1 MIKRIELKK
10 FKNFEDATINL
21 YPSKLTLLVGGNN
34 SGKSTLLHALATW
47 EFAKTVLIHE
57 KDPKAL
63 LSTSHNDGLGISI
76 DDFTP
81 LNIPSFRYLW
91 YNLKITNNYSLT
103 IKCVW
108 DNAGVERYLEI
119 GFSLVQ
125 ERLFIKKMSSNLV
138 DGDKIPKVA
147 YLPTFAGISSKEQW
161 YSPAVRN
168 KLIGQGLAGAVMRNQ
183 IMDMYLI
190 NQKERVR
197 LKGAARK
204 IPAADLLRLRKT
216 DPYEILNNVLAS
228 VFKCQLYPKAFNPD
242 FHTHVGIELNKG
254 KLEGNYSFKVDKTIS
269 RRDIMVEG
277 SGFLQWL
284 SVYTFALSPD
294 IDVLLLDEPDAHLHN
309 SLQETLIAKLL
320 EISDS
325 NNKQVLVATHSVEV
339 IKQFD
344 YERIL
349 YMDNPHFDYLSNND
363 SKQKVLNGIGI
374 AISPKFDLLSKYKK
388 VIFVENESDVNFLKT
403 WANTLGL
410 VWPNDNVIW
419 NRADKM
425 KERKVVFH
433 YLKNAITGIKAIS
446 ISDRDDDDYRKVRK
460 SLKHNDHGD
469 YSDAQGELRI
479 RVWRRREIESYLFS
493 PTAMARIYERAN
505 GVSYVDALNRVNTEL
520 AAYSIIPVADYLQS
534 DRSANNQVFF
544 TLDPKLTLDPICST
558 LGFNKIDIAREM
570 QRGELFEDIVTM
582 VSEVVNY
589 LT

>member
-21 YPSKLTLLVGGNN
+21 IPSKLTLLVGGNN

-103 IKCVW
+103 IKCIW
-108 DNAGVERYLEI
+108 DNDGVEKYLEI

-125 ERLFIKKMSSNLV
+125 ERLFIKKMSSNLA

-190 NQKERVR
+190 NQRERVR

-216 DPYEILNNVLAS
+216 DPYERLNNVLAS
-228 VFKCQLYPKAFNPD
+228 VFKCQLCPKAFNPD

-254 KLEGNYSFKVDKTIS
+254 KLEGDYSFKVDKTFN

-325 NNKQVLVATHSVEV
+325 NSKQVLVATHSVEV

-349 YMDNPHFDYLSNND
+349 YMDNPHFDYLLNNE
-363 SKQKVLNGIGI
+363 SKLKVLNGIGI
-374 AISPKFDLLSKYKK
+374 TISPKFDLLSKYKK
-388 VIFVENESDVNFLKT
+388 VILVENESDVNFMKI

-446 ISDRDDDDYRKVRK
+446 ISDRDDDDYRKVCK
-460 SLKHNDHGD
+460 SLKHNDHHD

-505 GVSYVDALNRVNTEL
+505 GVSYADALKWVNTKL
-520 AAYSIIPVADYLQS
+520 ADYSIIPVADYLQS

-544 TLDPKLTLDPICST
+544 TLDPKLTLDPICAK
-558 LGFNKIDIAREM
+558 LGFNKFDIAREM
-570 QRGELFEDIVTM
+570 QCAELFEDIVTM
-582 VSEVVNY
+582 VTEVVNF

>member
-1 MIKRIELKK
+1 MIKQIELKK

-108 DNAGVERYLEI
+108 DNAGVEKYLEI

-125 ERLFIKKMSSNLV
+125 ERLFIKKMSSNLA

-183 IMDMYLI
+183 IMDMYLV
-190 NQKERVR
+190 NQRERVR

-254 KLEGNYSFKVDKTIS
+254 ELEGNYSFKVDKTIS

-309 SLQETLIAKLL
+309 SLQETLITKLL

-363 SKQKVLNGIGI
+363 SKLKVLNGIGI
-374 AISPKFDLLSKYKK
+374 TISPKFDLLSKYKK
-388 VIFVENESDVNFLKT
+388 VILVENESDVNFLKI

-446 ISDRDDDDYRKVRK
+446 ISDRDDDDYKKVRK

-469 YSDAQGELRI
+469 YLDAQGELRI

-544 TLDPKLTLDPICST
+544 TLDPKLTLDPICAT
-558 LGFNKIDIAREM
+558 LGFNKFDIAKEM

-582 VSEVVNY
+582 VTEVVNY

>member
-10 FKNFEDATINL
+10 FKNFEDATIDL
-21 YPSKLTLLVGGNN
+21 IPSKLTLLVGGNN

-63 LSTSHNDGLGISI
+63 LSASHNDGLGISI

-91 YNLKITNNYSLT
+91 YNLKITNNYSLK

-108 DNAGVERYLEI
+108 DAIGVEKYLEI

-125 ERLFIKKMSSNLV
+125 ERLFIKKMTSNLV
-138 DGDKIPKVA
+138 NGDKIPKVA

-190 NQKERVR
+190 NQKKRVS
-197 LKGAARK
+197 LKGTARN
-204 IPAADLLRLRKT
+204 IPTANLLRLRQT
-216 DPYEILNNVLAS
+216 DPYELLNNVLAS
-228 VFKCQLYPKAFNPD
+228 VFKCQLCPKPFNPD
-242 FHTHVGIELNKG
+242 FHTHVEIELNKG
-254 KLEGNYSFKVDKTIS
+254 KLEGSYSFKVDKTFS

-309 SLQETLIAKLL
+309 SLQESLIKKLL
-320 EISDS
+320 EISDR

-349 YMDNPHFDYLSNND
+349 YLDNPHFEYLIDND
-363 SKQKVLNGIGI
+363 SKLKVLNGIGI
-374 AISPKFDLLSKYKK
+374 SISPKFDLLSKYKK
-388 VIFVENESDVNFLKT
+388 VILVENESDIHFLKI
-403 WANTLGL
+403 WANTLDM

-433 YLKNAITGIKAIS
+433 YLKNAIAGIKAIS
-446 ISDRDDDDYRKVRK
+446 ISDRDDDDYKKVCK
-460 SLKHNDHGD
+460 SLKHNDHKD
-469 YSDAQGELRI
+469 YVDAQGEFRI

-505 GVSYVDALNRVNTEL
+505 GVSYADALTRVNTEL
-520 AAYSIIPVADYLQS
+520 AAYSIVPVADYLRS

-544 TLDPKLTLDPICST
+544 TLDPKLTLDPICAT
-558 LGFNKIDIAREM
+558 LGFNKFDIAKEM
-570 QRGELFEDIVTM
+570 QRAELFDDIVTM
-582 VSEVVNY
+582 VTEIVTY